1 MLSLRSLCLNARWGH
16 VEGTK
21 ARIRWLLLS
30 LGHADS
36 PAPVNGV
43 NGPSEDANQEP
54 ASKPS
59 LRLGFAEYCRI
70 SNLIVL
76 HLRKMEE
83 GEYAPYTVYSLS
95 FWHAISATS
104 DVEHCVLSE
113 EMVIYVDL

>member
-1 MLSLRSLCLNARWGH
+1 MLYEGVLRVQGQDS
-16 VEGTK
+16 V
-21 ARIRWLLLS
+21 IVLS

-43 NGPSEDANQEP
+43 NGPSEDASQEP
-54 ASKPS
+54 PVSKPS

-83 GEYAPYTVYSLS
+83 GEWVSEYVPNTAYLLS
-95 FWHAISATS
+95 PRQAVSAAWEVRHVFS
-104 DVEHCVLSE
+104 QERWSF
-113 EMVIYVDL
+113 M